1 MKTSANNR
9 TEINDTMSSPLT
21 THVLDTSLGRPAAN
35 VGVTLEHM
43 AKSGWKLVGKGN
55 TNIDGRL
62 TDLLP
67 EGPLQTGRYRLSFAV
82 EKYFKHR
89 RASTF
94 FPTVAI
100 EFTVTAPKE
109 HYHVPLL
116 VSPYGYSTYRGS

>member
-1 MKTSANNR
+1 MGSL
-9 TEINDTMSSPLT
+9 IT

-43 AKSGWKLVGKGN
+43 AKSGWKLVGKGT

-62 TDLLP
+62 LDLLP
-67 EGPLQTGRYRLSFAV
+67 EESLKVGRYRLTFAV

-94 FPTVAI
+94 FPSVEI